1 MFLEGTPVEYMLLW
15 KVSIPMFMGILT
27 VEHLLWKFTV
37 LTFLEGSP
45 VDHIVTIESLSS
57 HAIVESLVNN

>member
-1 MFLEGTPVEYMLLW
+1 MFLEGRPVEYMLLW

-37 LTFLEGSP
+37 LMFLEGSP
-45 VDHIVTIESLSS
+45 VDHIVTMESLSS